1 MSKTTSV
8 DLHQSKIAVF
18 LRALDPAV
26 LSTLRIGEA
35 EIIGIDLVVSLCIA
49 MTDSRDPRPWPDRL
63 EDFFSQVPEEELEIL
78 ARYITEGKLEE
89 LLAEVQRKATRDTY
103 KAFVLRLLGAA
114 RYRAIL
120 VAVKHDGAAVGL
132 AVRRLIRATMP
143 FAVAWSDALGLLS
156 KAQLKAA
163 TRLDTGVLLNAV
175 QLVVQ
180 ADAFFGEKVLA
191 ALPMQETSA
200 TTDDLAT
207 WEPQKAPAFTQTVR
221 ALISDG
227 TAKRVERANSPLV
240 KKIRGA
246 RHALQHSEDGVSQAA
261 NSLIELIDRILREA
275 FPQKK
280 SLAWAQANF
289 DDLSGLTHI
298 EDGVLKPTK
307 LAEAL
312 CFVYG
317 GGPRPEP
324 TTVGDVQQT
333 GSVVHETV
341 ARVIVTARNNLQKM
355 KHADSGSEE
364 EREQLLRI
372 LVAVEGALMLSL
384 SLGGL
389 SASRTDTEPA

>member
-1 MSKTTSV
+1 MSKTMSV
-8 DLHQSKIAVF
+8 DLRRSKIAAF
-18 LRALDPAV
+18 LRSLDPTV

-49 MTDSRDPRPWPDRL
+49 MTDARDPRPWRERL
-63 EDFFSQVPEEELEIL
+63 EDFFSQVPEEELELL
-78 ARYITEGKLEE
+78 ARYVTEGNLEE
-89 LLAEVQRKATRDTY
+89 FLAEAQSRATRDTY
-103 KAFVLRLLGAA
+103 RAFVLRLLGAA
-114 RYRAIL
+114 RYRAML
-120 VAVKHDGAAVGL
+120 VALKHDGAVVGL
-132 AVRRLIRATMP
+132 AVRRLIRAAMP
-143 FAVAWSDALGLLS
+143 FAMAWSDALGLMS

-163 TRLDTGVLLNAV
+163 TPQNAEVLLNAV

-180 ADAFFGEKVLA
+180 VDALFGEKVLA

-200 TTDDLAT
+200 TTDDLTT
-207 WEPQKAPAFTQTVR
+207 WEPQKAPEFTQTVR

-289 DDLSGLTHI
+289 DDLSGLTHT

-324 TTVGDVQQT
+324 TVVGSVQQT
-333 GSVVHETV
+333 GSVVHEMV
-341 ARVIVTARNNLQKM
+341 ARVIVIARNNLQKM

-364 EREQLLRI
+364 EREQLRRI
-372 LVAVEGALMLSL
+372 LVAVEGALMLGL
-384 SLGGL
+384 SLGGV
-389 SASRTDTEPA
+389 PARG